1 MRSAEPFVLLCTFR
15 ASWFQTR
22 IGDNLRRLSAI
33 LILAAFVVLTALTSL
48 DAGSTKF
55 VFTWVNP
62 NYSGAHF
69 KTILVLGING
79 KAVNRAE
86 FEDQLSAGITRP
98 GIVAIPSYSL
108 LPRPNSTPLDMN
120 QLRDV
125 VQGQSIDAIVASR
138 LIKVKKS
145 VTEIPGQIYTPYPY
159 YNSFYGYY
167 GTIYPEVYSA
177 DYLRVERTAQIE
189 TNFYSTLKADGE
201 LIWTG
206 TSDTV
211 NPQSPSKA
219 IGAVSKLIVQE
230 LEKLEII

>member
-1 MRSAEPFVLLCTFR
+1 MQNAEPFVVLCTFR
-15 ASWFQTR
+15 ESWSQTR

-33 LILAAFVVLTALTSL
+33 LILAVFVGLTALTSL

-55 VFTWVNP
+55 VFTWMNP
-62 NYSGAHF
+62 RYSGQHF

-125 VQGQSIDAIVASR
+125 VQGQNIDAIVASR

-167 GTIYPEVYSA
+167 GTIYPEVYSP

>member
-1 MRSAEPFVLLCTFR
+1 M
-15 ASWFQTR
+15 
-22 IGDNLRRLSAI
+22 GDALRKQAK
-33 LILAAFVVLTALTSL
+33 LILAVFAVLGSLTGL
-48 DAGSTKF
+48 DAGNTKF
-55 VFTWVNP
+55 VFTWMNP
-62 NYSGAHF
+62 SYAGGHF

-86 FEDQLSAGITRP
+86 FEDRLSAEITRP
-98 GIVAIPSYSL
+98 GIAAIPSYSL
-108 LPRPNSTPLDMN
+108 LPRPNSTPLVMSE
-120 QLRDV
+120 LRDV
-125 VQGQSIDAIVASR
+125 VQGQNIDAIIATR

-145 VTEIPGQIYTPYPY
+145 VTEIPGQLYTPYPY

-167 GTIYPEVYSA
+167 GTIYPEVYSP

-189 TNFYSTLKADGE
+189 TNFYSTLKPDGE

-219 IGAVSKLIVQE
+219 IDAVAKLIVE
-230 LEKLEII
+230 TLEKQKII

>member
-1 MRSAEPFVLLCTFR
+1 VCNLRESKI
-15 ASWFQTR
+15 STR
-22 IGDNLRRLSAI
+22 IGDNLKRHAV
-33 LILAAFVVLTALTSL
+33 LILAVFSVMGSLTGL
-48 DAGSTKF
+48 DAGNTKF
-55 VFTWVNP
+55 VFTWMNP
-62 NYSGAHF
+62 NYLGGHF

-86 FEDQLSAGITRP
+86 FEDRLSAEITRP
-98 GIVAIPSYSL
+98 GIAAIPSYSL
-108 LPRPNSTPLDMN
+108 LPRPNSTPLVMSE
-120 QLRDV
+120 LRDV
-125 VQGQSIDAIVASR
+125 VQGQNIDAIIATR

-145 VTEIPGQIYTPYPY
+145 VTEIPGQVYTPYPY

-167 GTIYPEVYSA
+167 GTIYPEVYSP

-189 TNFYSTLKADGE
+189 TNFYSTLKPDGE

-219 IGAVSKLIVQE
+219 IDAVAKLIVE
-230 LEKLEII
+230 TLEKQKII

>member
-1 MRSAEPFVLLCTFR
+1 LRQE
-15 ASWFQTR
+15 W
-22 IGDNLRRLSAI
+22 GDALRKQAI
-33 LILAAFVVLTALTSL
+33 LILAVFAVLTCLTSL
-48 DAGSTKF
+48 DAGNTKF
-55 VFTWVNP
+55 VFTWINP
-62 NYSGAHF
+62 YYSGGHF

-86 FEDQLSAGITRP
+86 FEDRLSAEITRP
-98 GIVAIPSYSL
+98 GISAIPSYSL
-108 LPRPNSTPLDMN
+108 LPRPNSTPLVMSE
-120 QLRDV
+120 LRDV
-125 VQGQSIDAIVASR
+125 VRGQNIDAIIATR

-145 VTEIPGQIYTPYPY
+145 VTEIPGQVYTPYPY

-167 GTIYPEVYSA
+167 GTIYPEVYSP

-189 TNFYSTLKADGE
+189 TNFYSTLKPDGE

-219 IGAVSKLIVQE
+219 IDAVAKLIVE
-230 LEKLEII
+230 TLEKEKII

>member
-1 MRSAEPFVLLCTFR
+1 M
-15 ASWFQTR
+15 
-22 IGDNLRRLSAI
+22 RRLKASVM
-33 LILAAFVVLTALTSL
+33 LAVFAMLAFLTCLTPL
-48 DAGSTKF
+48 DAGNTKF
-55 VFTWVNP
+55 VFTWMNP
-62 NYSGAHF
+62 NYAGGHF

-79 KAVNRAE
+79 KALNRAE

-108 LPRPNSTPLDMN
+108 LPRPNSTPLDMS

-125 VQGQSIDAIVASR
+125 VQGQNIDAIVASR

-145 VTEIPGQIYTPYPY
+145 VTEIPGQVYTPYPY

-167 GTIYPEVYSA
+167 GTIYPEVYSP
-177 DYLRVERTAQIE
+177 DYLRAERTAQIE
-189 TNFYSTLKADGE
+189 TNFYSTAKPDGE

-211 NPQSPSKA
+211 NPQSPLKA
-219 IGAVSKLIVQE
+219 IDAVSKIIVQE
-230 LEKLEII
+230 LEKEKII